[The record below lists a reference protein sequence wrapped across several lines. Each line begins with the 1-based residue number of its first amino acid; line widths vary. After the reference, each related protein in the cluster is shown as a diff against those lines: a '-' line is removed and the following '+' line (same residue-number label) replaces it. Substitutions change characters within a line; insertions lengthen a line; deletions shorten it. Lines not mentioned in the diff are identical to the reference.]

1 MYAFFDFHKEKVNIF
16 FELFYGAYRLTGLQA
31 YRLAGLQ
38 AYRLTGLPSDC
49 STALPFYRSSVNLL
63 AKKNLASSLSALLL
77 VVYLHLQF
85 CAEFK
90 NIFYG

>member
-1 MYAFFDFHKEKVNIF
+1 MYAFFDFHKGKVNIF
-16 FELFYGAYRLTGLQA
+16 LNFFMGLTGLQS
-31 YRLAGLQ
+31 
-38 AYRLTGLPSDC
+38 YRLTGLPSDC
-49 STALPFYRSSVNLL
+49 STALPFDRSSVNLL

>member
-16 FELFYGAYRLTGLQA
+16 FELFYGAYRLTGLQS
-31 YRLAGLQ
+31 
-38 AYRLTGLPSDC
+38 YRLTGLPSDC
-49 STALPFYRSSVNLL
+49 STALPFDRSSVNLL

>member
-1 MYAFFDFHKEKVNIF
+1 M
-16 FELFYGAYRLTGLQA
+16 GLT
-31 YRLAGLQ
+31 GLQ

-49 STALPFYRSSVNLL
+49 STALPFDRSSVNLL
-63 AKKNLASSLSALLL
+63 AKKKSCII
-77 VVYLHLQF
+77 VVRVIINCIFALQF